1 MNACIYKGFISS
13 WLELIHLVFLSLR
26 GIARQN
32 LICSEHV
39 VLKTRLYW
47 ISQIQITFCAMQ
59 TIVLKQNWTNLPR
72 NQCLDIK
79 CTTVESRMQRVKI
92 KLSDFFL
99 PIFTFENM
107 NLQVTSLF
115 VQTNYVMQTMLLLHT
130 TSFIYIDVMSCY

>member
-1 MNACIYKGFISS
+1 MARTHSLGF
-13 WLELIHLVFLSLR
+13 LTLR

-130 TSFIYIDVMSCY
+130 TSFIYIDVMSCYQLYHALMIILA